1 MSTLPKPAPE
11 AEKHSEQLVLKIQDE
26 IQSAGG
32 WLDFARFMQLAL
44 YATGLG
50 YYSAGSQ
57 KFGDIK
63 KGGGDFVTAPQ
74 ISPLFAQTLA
84 NQMIQVLQ
92 LTQGSV
98 LELGAGTGKLAADC
112 LLTLAKLNGLPE
124 RYFIL
129 EVSDHLRQVQLETL
143 SQTLPQDVLQRVEW
157 LNELPQQF
165 AGIVIG
171 NEVLDAIP
179 VNIVHKHANGIEVC
193 GIAVVNHKLVWQNR
207 PINQHGTPSEKSL
220 FEAVTNLN
228 LPEGYTTE
236 INPAASGLMTSLAN
250 MLKNGAILMIDY
262 GFSAREYYHPQRNQ
276 GTLMCHYQHYAHTDP
291 LIYVGLQDITAHVD
305 FTSIAHAA
313 VKGGLSLSGFCS
325 QAQFL
330 MNCGILTLLS
340 EVSPT
345 DMARYAP
352 LAAAAQKLL
361 SPAEMGDLFKAIAFT
376 KEIDTPLMG
385 FLTGDKSHTL

>member
-1 MSTLPKPAPE
+1 
-11 AEKHSEQLVLKIQDE
+11 
-26 IQSAGG
+26 
-32 WLDFARFMQLAL
+32 
-44 YATGLG
+44 
-50 YYSAGSQ
+50 
-57 KFGDIK
+57 
-63 KGGGDFVTAPQ
+63 
-74 ISPLFAQTLA
+74 
-84 NQMIQVLQ
+84 
-92 LTQGSV
+92 
-98 LELGAGTGKLAADC
+98 
-112 LLTLAKLNGLPE
+112 
-124 RYFIL
+124 
-129 EVSDHLRQVQLETL
+129 
-143 SQTLPQDVLQRVEW
+143 
-157 LNELPQQF
+157 
-165 AGIVIG
+165 VIG

-236 INPAASGLMTSLAN
+236 ICPAASGLMTSLAN

-291 LIYVGLQDITAHVD
+291 LIYVKLQDITAHVD

-361 SPAEMGDLFKAIAFT
+361 SPAEMGDLFKVIAFT